1 MKMLRNE
8 RLNET
13 LNSLQAASADIE
25 GCAVVS
31 EDGLIIASS
40 LQQSMEEDHVAAM
53 SAVMLSMGNRI
64 VRELKRGDL
73 EQLFVKGKD
82 GYVIMANAGPHAML
96 VSITR
101 PEAKLGLIFLD
112 VSRASKALAE
122 ILS

>member
-1 MKMLRNE
+1 MLRSE
-8 RLNET
+8 RLKEA
-13 LNSLQAASADIE
+13 LNSLQSTSADIE

-40 LQQSMEEDHVAAM
+40 LQQTMEEDRVAAM

-64 VRELKRGDL
+64 VKELKRGDL

-82 GYVIMANAGPHAML
+82 GYVIMSNAGPNAML
-96 VSITR
+96 IAITR
-101 PEAKLGLIFLD
+101 AEAKLGLIFLD
-112 VSRASKALAE
+112 VSRTSKALEE

>member
-1 MKMLRNE
+1 MLRNE
-8 RLNET
+8 KLKDA
-13 LNSLQAASADIE
+13 LDSLQSASADIE

-64 VRELKRGDL
+64 ARELKRGTL
-73 EQLFVKGKD
+73 EQLFVKGRD
-82 GYVIMANAGPHAML
+82 GYVILSNAGPNAML
-96 VSITR
+96 VAITR
-101 PEAKLGLIFLD
+101 SDAKLGLIFLD
-112 VSRASKALAE
+112 VSRTSKALGE

>member
-1 MKMLRNE
+1 MLRNE
-8 RLNET
+8 L
-13 LNSLQAASADIE
+13 LKQALDSLQSASADIE

-53 SAVMLSMGNRI
+53 SAVMLSMGTRI
-64 VRELKRGDL
+64 ANELKRGAL

-82 GYVIMANAGPHAML
+82 GYVILSNAGPNAML
-96 VSITR
+96 VAITR

-112 VSRASKALAE
+112 VSRTSKTLEE

>member
-1 MKMLRNE
+1 MLRSE
-8 RLNET
+8 RLRET
-13 LNSLQAASADIE
+13 LNSLQSTSADIE

-64 VRELKRGDL
+64 VRELHRGDL
-73 EQLFVKGKD
+73 EQLFVKGKE

-96 VSITR
+96 VAITR
-101 PEAKLGLIFLD
+101 QEAKLGLIFLD
-112 VSRASKALAE
+112 VSRTSKALAE

>member
-1 MKMLRNE
+1 MLRSE
-8 RLNET
+8 RLKET
-13 LNSLQAASADIE
+13 LSSLQAASADIE

-40 LQQSMEEDHVAAM
+40 LQQTMEEDHVAAM

-64 VRELKRGDL
+64 ARELKRGDL
-73 EQLFVKGKD
+73 EQLFVKGNE
-82 GYVIMANAGPHAML
+82 GYVIMSNAGPHAML
-96 VSITR
+96 VAITR

-112 VSRASKALAE
+112 VSRTSKALEE